1 MTQFVLICTGV
12 VLVLVVAGGL
22 VVRRLIRRAGRR
34 VGGWG
39 VRLLELRSHVLPA
52 GPRRDAA
59 RLRYRLHA
67 ELRATRDMLERA
79 PEGLIFRASA
89 AAVLQELA
97 DTAAAIDRELVA
109 IERFIDTAQ
118 QRAALSAVKPQVND
132 VIATTYSARQTI
144 LRTAVEDRTRR
155 IAALKDSVAT
165 QAAALENYQRN
176 GDGLSL

>member
-1 MTQFVLICTGV
+1 MFILSRISKAMQRDPQLPEART
-12 VLVLVVAGGL
+12 
-22 VVRRLIRRAGRR
+22 RAFMF
-34 VGGWG
+34 
-39 VRLLELRSHVLPA
+39 
-52 GPRRDAA
+52 
-59 RLRYRLHA
+59 A
-67 ELRATRDMLERA
+67 E
-79 PEGLIFRASA
+79 ASA

-155 IAALKDSVAT
+155 IAALKDSVAA